1 MEPEPGNACLRESH
15 RGVGGDLGAR
25 LSMALEIR
33 RSKTI
38 YIPGLRD
45 LREGYRESAMRTFA
59 MALAL
64 SMAGM
69 ATAESRVPADL
80 AEIQL
85 SFAPVVR
92 DVAPSVVNIYAKRI
106 VESRFSPFADDPFF
120 SQFFNMRARPRQ
132 QNSLGSGVILG
143 DNGIV
148 VTNFHVVGNATDIRV
163 VLADRREF
171 DAEVLLSDERTD
183 LAVLRLADP
192 PALPALGFADSDA
205 VQVGDLV
212 LAIGNP
218 FGVGQTVSSGIISA
232 GVRTGNVNGKPGH
245 FIQTDAPINPGN
257 SGGALV
263 DMKGRLVGINT
274 AIVTR
279 SGGSNGIGL
288 AIPANLVRQYVS
300 QAMSGNRKF
309 AYPWSGVKVQAIDGS
324 LANALRMAIPQGA
337 LIVELHPK
345 SPFAHAGLEVG
356 DVITTIKGQPVDGH
370 PEMRFR
376 MMALGTDDSAEVTF
390 LRNSVKR
397 TANIELS
404 PAPESPPRN
413 PLTIENR
420 GALDGLTAINSNPA
434 VISELSLPLDTEG
447 VVVARVEGQAA
458 RTGLRPGDVL
468 GRINGTIVSDT
479 DDLRRIAVRRARGYE
494 IEFRRGGKR
503 GVVRFDDR

>member
-1 MEPEPGNACLRESH
+1 MT
-15 RGVGGDLGAR
+15 
-25 LSMALEIR
+25 LEIR
-33 RSKTI
+33 QSETI
-38 YIPGLRD
+38 YIPGLRE
-45 LREGYRESAMRTFA
+45 LREGYRESAMRAFA

-64 SMAGM
+64 AVAGM
-69 ATAESRVPADL
+69 AAAESRVPADL
-80 AEIQL
+80 SEIQL

-92 DVAPSVVNIYAKRI
+92 DVAPSVVNIYARRV

-120 SQFFNMRARPRQ
+120 SQFFNMRTRPRQ

-143 DNGIV
+143 DDGIV
-148 VTNFHVVGNATDIRV
+148 ATNFHVVGNATDIRV

-171 DAEVLLSDERTD
+171 DAEVLMSDERTD
-183 LAVLRLADP
+183 LAVLRLTDTP
-192 PALPALGFADSDA
+192 PLPALGFADSDA

-212 LAIGNP
+212 LAVGNP

-232 GVRTGNVNGKPGH
+232 SVRTGNVNGKPGH

-300 QAMSGNRKF
+300 QALSGNRKF
-309 AYPWSGVKVQAIDGS
+309 RYPWSGVNVQEIDGS
-324 LANALRMAIPQGA
+324 IANALRMAIPQGA
-337 LIVELHPK
+337 LVVELHPE

-356 DVITTIKGQPVDGH
+356 DVITALNGQPVDGQ

-376 MMALGTDDSAEVTF
+376 MMALGIDDSAEVTF
-390 LRNSVKR
+390 LRSSVER
-397 TANIELS
+397 TANIGLS

-413 PLTIENR
+413 PLTIKNR
-420 GALDGLTAINSNPA
+420 GALNGLTAINSNPA
-434 VISELSLPLDTEG
+434 VIAELSLPLDTEG
-447 VVVARVEGQAA
+447 VVVARVESQAA

-468 GRINGTIVSDT
+468 GSINGIMVSDT
-479 DDLRRIAVRRARGYE
+479 DDLRRIAAQRARGYE
-494 IEFRRGGKR
+494 IEFRRSGRR
-503 GVVRFDDR
+503 GVVRFNGR